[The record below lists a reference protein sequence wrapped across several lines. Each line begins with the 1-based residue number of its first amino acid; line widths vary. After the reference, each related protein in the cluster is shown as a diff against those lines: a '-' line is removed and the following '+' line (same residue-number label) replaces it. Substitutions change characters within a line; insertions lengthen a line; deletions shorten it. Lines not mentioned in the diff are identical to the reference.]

1 MFRLLNVLFLLSIN
15 SPVQARVLASY
26 ADIVAIASK
35 GVVNIRTTTR
45 VPRHSAK
52 DDPYQFFLN
61 EKIPKIADSQ
71 SLGSGVIVD
80 RRGYILTSYHVIE
93 QATKIQ
99 VLFHNKHKASAV
111 VVGTDPKTDIALL
124 KVKLP
129 KGVKELDLAD
139 SSKARPGDVVLAIG
153 NPFGYA
159 HTVTSGIIS
168 AVGRVIGTGP
178 YDQFIQTDAPIH
190 PGNSGGPLID
200 NRGRVVGINT
210 AVAAN
215 SYGIGFAV
223 PSNLAK
229 KVTKDLTKHGKV
241 IRPWLGI
248 VGQNILSAEDIGM
261 NFDPTG
267 VYGVIVSNLIV
278 NSPAQN
284 SGIKMGDLI
293 MEVDSKKVA
302 DANFLQRHLGE
313 QKPGEKVKLKI
324 YRRSEGHKTLTV
336 TLGSTPKSSELP
348 PERDLF

>member
-1 MFRLLNVLFLLSIN
+1 MNRILPVLALLWVSLPL
-15 SPVQARVLASY
+15 QARVLSSY
-26 ADIVAIASK
+26 ADIVATANK
-35 GVVNIRTTTR
+35 GVVNIRTTSR
-45 VPRHSAK
+45 VPRHSART
-52 DDPYQFFLN
+52 DPYQFFLN

-71 SLGSGVIVD
+71 SLGSGVIID
-80 RRGYILTSYHVIE
+80 KRGYILTSYHVIE
-93 QATKIQ
+93 QAATIQ
-99 VLFHNKHKASAV
+99 VLFYNKRKATAKV
-111 VVGTDPKTDIALL
+111 IGTDPKTDIALL

-129 KGVKELDLAD
+129 KGIRELDLAN
-139 SSKARPGDVVLAIG
+139 SAKARAGDVVLAIG

-200 NRGRVVGINT
+200 SRGRVVGINS

-215 SYGIGFAV
+215 AFGIGFAV

-229 KVTKDLTKHGKV
+229 KVTKDLIKHGKV

-248 VGQNILSAEDIGM
+248 VGKNILSADDTGM
-261 NFDPTG
+261 HFDPTG

-278 NSPAQN
+278 NSPAQT
-284 SGIKMGDLI
+284 SGLKMGDLI
-293 MEVDSKKVA
+293 MEINKQKVA
-302 DANFLQRHLGE
+302 DINFLQRQLGN
-313 QKPGEKVKLKI
+313 QRPGKKVNFKV
-324 YRRSEGHKTLTV
+324 YRRSQGHKTISV

-348 PERDLF
+348 AERDLF